1 METNN
6 YNEPI
11 ITNLKK
17 LRVRR
22 VTMFMSKSSLN
33 NRWTYVSK
41 IYLQS
46 GQTKMVKEVFASS
59 LDELQEFTKKEM
71 NRLTK

>member
-1 METNN
+1 MKTNN

-22 VTMFMSKSSLN
+22 VTMFMSKSILN

-59 LDELQEFTKKEM
+59 FDELQELTKKEM
-71 NRLTK
+71 NKLTK

>member
-11 ITNLKK
+11 TTNLKK
-17 LRVRR
+17 LRIRR

-59 LDELQEFTKKEM
+59 FDELQEFTKKEM
-71 NRLTK
+71 NKLVK

>member
-22 VTMFMSKSSLN
+22 VTMFMSKSILN
-33 NRWTYVSK
+33 NRRTYVSK

-59 LDELQEFTKKEM
+59 FDELQELTKKEM
-71 NRLTK
+71 NRLVK

>member
-1 METNN
+1 MESNN
-6 YNEPI
+6 YNESI
-11 ITNLKK
+11 TTNLKK
-17 LRVRR
+17 LRIRR

-59 LDELQEFTKKEM
+59 FDELQEFTKKEM